1 MRRTVLTGALT
12 AAAAGPASSGPVPT
26 ARGTARSTS
35 RRGEPPAAAF
45 PLVWTP
51 LYGLIA
57 WGTGRAAERAGP
69 GDDARMVALT
79 TADLATNAGWCWAF
93 FAKES
98 PAAGLGVIAVLD
110 VLNVA
115 LVREAARH
123 DRIAAAAL
131 APVRRVDGVR
141 DRAQRLDLV
150 AQPRPLSSCLLH
162 RYRPTRP
169 RERPRRTA

>member
-1 MRRTVLTGALT
+1 VRRTVLTGALT
-12 AAAAGPASSGPVPT
+12 AAAAGAGFV
-26 ARGTARSTS
+26 GTRPDSPWYRSIEKPPW
-35 RRGEPPAAAF
+35 EPPAAAF

-69 GDDARMVALT
+69 DGDARMLALT
-79 TADLATNAGWCWAF
+79 TADLAANAGWCWAF

-123 DRIAAAAL
+123 DRVAAAAL
-131 APVRRVDGVR
+131 TPYVVWTGFATALNASIWWRN
-141 DRAQRLDLV
+141 RAR
-150 AQPRPLSSCLLH
+150 
-162 RYRPTRP
+162 
-169 RERPRRTA
+169 